1 MNDSNNP
8 YSVDESAQLP
18 PEQSG
23 SIPAPGRMRTSV
35 FAGAVIS
42 VASAFPTAMLLA
54 YFYRFPIPLAG
65 YQSGMAAVPAAA
77 IAVLIYGIAL
87 GGFPLL
93 AIIGGISGW
102 SAHRRSGEPKRRRR
116 WLICLAMSGTFVTLL
131 ILANL
136 DYVIGP
142 W

>member
-23 SIPAPGRMRTSV
+23 SIAAPGRMRMSV

-42 VASAFPTAMLLA
+42 VASAFPIAMLRGA
-54 YFYRFPIPLAG
+54 IYRFPIPLAG

-77 IAVLIYGIAL
+77 IPLVIYGIAP

-93 AIIGGISGW
+93 AIIGGILGW
-102 SAHRRSGEPKRRRR
+102 IAHRRFEQLKRRRR

-136 DYVIGP
+136 DHVIGP